1 MFLSRTAKLCRF
13 VLGIICASERGIL
26 TKHHSLHLMGSVCR
40 LVFDEASVSDILA
53 RAEREFFYEMEVL
66 TWTMA
71 CGDVVAPD
79 ALATLL
85 GY

>member
-1 MFLSRTAKLCRF
+1 
-13 VLGIICASERGIL
+13 
-26 TKHHSLHLMGSVCR
+26 MGSVCR